1 MIIVTGTKRS
11 GTSMWMQI
19 LIGAGFPAFGEAF
32 PRNWGTSLRDANPD
46 GFYESILREG
56 IYWRTNPHPQTGEYF
71 FPEQVARHVVKVF
84 IPGLQRTDRAFIGSV
99 IATMRPWREYV
110 ASLERL
116 YAMEEEARRA
126 AGREGRRPRR
136 VSPALEW
143 WTENFT
149 LVRDIV
155 TRRYRV
161 HVQSYDGLLDDPS
174 KVIADTLKWL
184 GDGDLEGAVAA
195 VRPSNRTQR
204 APAVAAEID
213 PSLAEVFDTLY
224 DTVHRHLPITP
235 AFVAKLNETQTL
247 LAPRLAEQRREAMRD
262 AARRRRASR
271 DRDPDGDPEGPE
283 GPPSW

>member
-32 PRNWGTSLRDANPD
+32 PRNWGSSLRDANPD
-46 GFYESILREG
+46 GFFESILREG
-56 IYWRTNPHPQTGEYF
+56 VYWRTNPHPQTGEYF

-110 ASLERL
+110 ASLQRL
-116 YAMEEEARRA
+116 YAMEDEARRA
-126 AGREGRRPRR
+126 AGREGPGPRR

-143 WTENFT
+143 WSENFT

-161 HVQSYDGLLDDPS
+161 HVQSYDGLLGDPE

-184 GDGDLEGAVAA
+184 GDGDLAGAVAA
-195 VRPSNRTQR
+195 VRPSNRTQK
-204 APAVAAEID
+204 APADDGDID
-213 PSLAEVFDTLY
+213 PEIAAVFDTLY
-224 DTVHRHLPITP
+224 DTVDRHQPITP
-235 AFVAKLNETQTL
+235 AFVQTLNETQAK
-247 LAPRLAEQRREAMRD
+247 LAPRLLEQRREAMRD
-262 AARRRRASR
+262 ARRRRAAR
-271 DRDPDGDPEGPE
+271 GQDAQGGPDEGEGDPPT
-283 GPPSW
+283 W

>member
-32 PRNWGTSLRDANPD
+32 PRNWESSLREANPD
-46 GFYESILREG
+46 GFFESILREG

-71 FPEQVARHVVKVF
+71 FPEQVVRHVVKVF
-84 IPGLQRTDRAFIGSV
+84 IPGLQRTDRAYIGSV

-116 YAMEEEARRA
+116 YAMEDEARRA
-126 AGREGRRPRR
+126 AGREGRGPRR

-155 TRRYRV
+155 TRRLRV
-161 HVQSYDGLLDDPS
+161 HVQSYDGLLEDPE
-174 KVIADTLKWL
+174 KVIADTCKWL
-184 GDGDLEGAVAA
+184 GEGDVAGAVAA

-204 APAVAAEID
+204 ALEGDGEID
-213 PSLAEVFDTLY
+213 PEIAEVFDTLY
-224 DTVHRHLPITP
+224 DTVHRHQAITP
-235 AFVAKLNETQTL
+235 TFVQKLNATHAKLG
-247 LAPRLAEQRREAMRD
+247 PRLLEQRREAMRE
-262 AARRRRASR
+262 ARRRRAAR
-271 DRDPDGDPEGPE
+271 GDMGRGESGEDEGS
-283 GPPSW
+283 PSW